1 MYSQKKETKY
11 MKKEGRSKLI
21 CRKELSNGQI
31 DMFEVVVLTSSKN
44 EEKKYYESMGYKVTS
59 R

>member
-1 MYSQKKETKY
+1 
-11 MKKEGRSKLI
+11 MKKEVRSKLI
-21 CRKELSNGQI
+21 CCKELSNGQI
-31 DMFEVVVLTSSKN
+31 DMFEVIVLTSSKN

>member
-1 MYSQKKETKY
+1 
-11 MKKEGRSKLI
+11 MKKEGRSRLI
-21 CRKELSNGQI
+21 CRRELSIGQI
-31 DMFEVVVLTSSKN
+31 DMLEVVVLTSSKN